1 MTLDAEACYRA
12 LTARDARFD
21 GQFFTGVTTT
31 GIFCRPVCPARTPG
45 RANCIF
51 YASAAAALEAG
62 YRPCLRCR
70 PEVSPDRPAW
80 LGTSIVV
87 GRALRL
93 INEGA
98 LDEDGGGVEELAA
111 RVGLGERHL
120 RRLFEEHLGAS
131 PVAVAQARRLLFAKR
146 LLTETRLPLTEVALA
161 AGFGSLRRFNDL
173 FLRTYSRSPR
183 LLRKEGPEAAPAAA
197 GAIEFRLPYRP
208 PYDWKGVS
216 GFLGKRAIPGVE
228 ACDAATGYRRTVI
241 VAGQP
246 GRIHVAPIRGADALR
261 LRLEVASVAELRQ
274 VVDRVARMFDLG
286 AEPRAIRERLG
297 KWGVPGVRIPGAWDP
312 FELAV
317 RAILGQ
323 QVTVAAAVTMAA
335 RIVERWGETA
345 VGLPGSNGPNR
356 LFPTPAVLAR
366 AEVAGIGLPRARADS
381 ITGLARLVDRGEL
394 DFSKLGSLEE
404 SVRTLC
410 EVRGIGEW
418 TAQYIA
424 MRAFGEPDAFPAGD
438 LALGKA
444 AGVTDAELRTMAEAW
459 RPWRA
464 YAAFSLWQKGS
475 QS

>member
-1 MTLDAEACYRA
+1 MTTLDDDACYRA
-12 LTARDARFD
+12 MTARDARFD
-21 GQFFTGVTTT
+21 GQFFTGVTST

-45 RANCIF
+45 RANCNF
-51 YASAAAALEAG
+51 YPSAAAALEAG
-62 YRPCLRCR
+62 FRPCLRCR

-80 LGTSIVV
+80 VGTSTVV

-98 LDEDGGGVEELAA
+98 LDDEGGVEQLAA

-146 LLTETRLPLTEVALA
+146 LLTETRLPLTEIALA

-183 LLRKEGPEAAPAAA
+183 LLRKEGPEAAAAA
-197 GAIEFRLPYRP
+197 GAIEFKLPYRP

-228 ACDAATGYRRTVI
+228 ECDAVSGYKRTVMI
-241 VAGQP
+241 GGQA
-246 GRIHVAPIRGADALR
+246 GRIHVAPLGDADALR
-261 LRLEVASVAELRQ
+261 LRLEVASVSELRQ
-274 VVDRVARMFDLG
+274 VVERVTRMFDLG
-286 AEPRAIRERLG
+286 AEPGVIQERLG
-297 KWGVPGVRIPGAWDP
+297 KWGVAGVRIPGAWDP

-323 QVTVAAAVTMAA
+323 QVSVAAAVTMAA
-335 RIVERWGETA
+335 RMAERWGEAAT
-345 VGLPGSNGPNR
+345 GLAGSPNR
-356 LFPTPAVLAR
+356 LFPTPSVLAQV
-366 AEVAGIGLPRARADS
+366 EVASIGLPRARGET
-381 ITGLARLVDRGEL
+381 ITGLARLVDGGDL
-394 DFSKLGSLEE
+394 DFAKLGSLDEA
-404 SVRTLC
+404 VRKLRS
-410 EVRGIGEW
+410 VRGIGEW

-424 MRAFGEPDAFPAGD
+424 MRAFSEPDAFPTGD
-438 LALGKA
+438 LALRKA
-444 AGVTDAELRTMAEAW
+444 AEATDEELRKMAEAW

-475 QS
+475 PR